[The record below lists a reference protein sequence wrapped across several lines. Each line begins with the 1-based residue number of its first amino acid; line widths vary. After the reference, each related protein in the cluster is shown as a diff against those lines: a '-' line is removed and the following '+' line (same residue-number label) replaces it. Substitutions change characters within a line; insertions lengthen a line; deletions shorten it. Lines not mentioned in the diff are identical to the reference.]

1 MVHRVLPA
9 PELLVQHD
17 AFVGE
22 GPVWDPRIGRLLWV
36 DIPNDTV
43 FVTDPADGS
52 TVQRRLPMAVGVV
65 LPRAS
70 GGYVAALQDGFYA
83 LPEEGDP
90 ELIAP
95 VEASNPATRMN
106 DGETDPQGRLWAG
119 TMGWHA
125 EPGLGSLYRLDPD
138 GTVTRMVEGVSISNG
153 LGWSPDGLTMYYVDT
168 PTCRVDRFDFDP
180 VSGDISDRREFV
192 TIREGGGRPDGLTVD
207 RDGAVWVATWPGYG
221 VHRYLPDGTLD
232 AIIPLPVSNVSSCE
246 FGGPDLRDLYITT
259 AWELLSEE
267 EHAAQSLAG
276 SLFRTR
282 LEVPGRPRVP
292 FAG

>member
-1 MVHRVLPA
+1 MAHRVLSA

-36 DIPNDTV
+36 DIPNNAV

-52 TVQRRLPMAVGVV
+52 TIQRRLPMAVGVV

-83 LPEEGDP
+83 LPAEGEP

-106 DGETDPQGRLWAG
+106 DGETDPQGRFWAG

-153 LGWSPDGLTMYYVDT
+153 LGWSPDGTTMYYVDT

-180 VSGDISDRREFV
+180 ASGTISGRREFV

-207 RDGAVWVATWPGYG
+207 SEGAVWVATWPGYG
-221 VHRYLPDGTLD
+221 VHRYLPDGTLE

-267 EHAAQSLAG
+267 EHAAQPLAG

-282 LEVPGRPRVP
+282 VEVPGRPRVP

>member
-1 MVHRVLPA
+1 MAHRVLSA

-22 GPVWDPRIGRLLWV
+22 GPVWDSRIGRLLWV
-36 DIPNDTV
+36 DIPNNAV

-52 TVQRRLPMAVGVV
+52 TIQRRLPMAVGVV

-83 LPEEGDP
+83 LPEGGEP

-106 DGETDPQGRLWAG
+106 DGETDPQGRFWAG

-138 GTVTRMVEGVSISNG
+138 GTVRRMVEGVSISNG
-153 LGWSPDGLTMYYVDT
+153 LGWSPDGTTMYYVDT
-168 PTCRVDRFDFDP
+168 PTYRVDRFDFDP
-180 VSGDISDRREFV
+180 VSGTISGRREFV

-207 RDGAVWVATWPGYG
+207 SEGAVWVATWPGYG

-267 EHAAQSLAG
+267 EHAAQPLAG

-282 LEVPGRPRVP
+282 VEVPGRPRVP

>member
-36 DIPNDTV
+36 DIPNSAV

-52 TVQRRLPMAVGVV
+52 TIARRLPLAVGVV

-83 LPEEGDP
+83 LSGGRRVRSSSRPWRRRT
-90 ELIAP
+90 
-95 VEASNPATRMN
+95 PATRMN
-106 DGETDPQGRLWAG
+106 DGETDPQGRFWAG

-138 GTVTRMVEGVSISNG
+138 GTVTRMVEDVSISNG

-168 PTCRVDRFDFDP
+168 PTYRVDRFDFDP
-180 VSGDISDRREFV
+180 VSGTSAA
-192 TIREGGGRPDGLTVD
+192 
-207 RDGAVWVATWPGYG
+207 GA
-221 VHRYLPDGTLD
+221 
-232 AIIPLPVSNVSSCE
+232 SS
-246 FGGPDLRDLYITT
+246 
-259 AWELLSEE
+259 
-267 EHAAQSLAG
+267 
-276 SLFRTR
+276 
-282 LEVPGRPRVP
+282 
-292 FAG
+292 